1 MAKNGN
7 GEGSIYPHKKNGKK
21 VGYRGAYWVHTA
33 EGPKRRYV
41 SGKTRDEVHD
51 KLIEAL
57 GSRAQGLVFDAG
69 SITVGEYL
77 TRWLKDS
84 VRGTVRVST
93 YEVHRHMI
101 QPHIVPALGRL
112 KLKDLNPAHVR
123 ALYREK
129 LDSGLSSATVRKMH
143 SILRKALK
151 QAVLDGLIPRNVC
164 DAVTAPRQTKKEMQ
178 PLTPAQAK
186 RLFENVREDRLRALY
201 VLAITAGLREGELLG
216 LRWEDVNLER
226 GLLQVRQQLTRTRDG
241 LSFTAPKRGK
251 ARVVRLTDMAI
262 AALKAHREAQNEER
276 ARAGSLWEETSLV
289 FTSTI
294 GTPVDVG
301 NLTYRSFRPLLKRTN
316 LPRIRFH
323 DLRHTCATLL
333 LSKGTHPKIVQEM
346 LGHANISMTMDTY
359 SHVLPDMQ
367 EKAVS
372 AMDDVLS

>member
-1 MAKNGN
+1 MSKKRGN
-7 GEGSIYPHKKNGKK
+7 GEGSITKRRDGRWMARYT
-21 VGYRGAYWVHTA
+21 VHTSK
-33 EGPKRRYV
+33 GPKRKHIYGRTRQEVAEKLSKAV
-41 SGKTRDEVHD
+41 SDRVG
-51 KLIEAL
+51 
-57 GSRAQGLVFDAG
+57 GLVFDGDHETLEA
-69 SITVGEYL
+69 YL
-77 TRWLKDS
+77 QQWIDEVL
-84 VRGTVRVST
+84 RGTVKQST
-93 YEVHRHMI
+93 LENYAYIARL
-101 QPHIVPALGRL
+101 HIIPELGRVRL
-112 KLKDLNPAHVR
+112 KALKSRDAR
-123 ALYREK
+123 RLYREK
-129 LDSGLSSATVRKMH
+129 LEAGLSPRTVQIIH
-143 SILRKALK
+143 TVLRKALQ
-151 QAVLDGLIPRNVC
+151 QAVRDDVLPRNVC

-178 PLTPAQAK
+178 PLTPEQAK
-186 RLFENVREDRLRALY
+186 RLLENVHEDRLRALY
-201 VLAITAGLREGELLG
+201 ILAVTAGLREGELLG
-216 LRWEDVNLER
+216 LRWEDVDLER
-226 GLLQVRQQLTRTRDG
+226 KLLQVRRQLTRTSDG

-262 AALKAHREAQNEER
+262 AALKAHREAQNEEQ

-316 LPRIRFH
+316 LPQIRFH

-372 AMDDVLS
+372 AMDDALS

>member
-1 MAKNGN
+1 VSKKRGN
-7 GEGSIYPHKKNGKK
+7 GEGSITKRKDG
-21 VGYRGAYWVHTA
+21 RWMARFTVHTA
-33 EGPKRRYV
+33 KGPKRKHISGRTRQEVAEKLSKAV
-41 SGKTRDEVHD
+41 SDRVGGVVFDGDNETLGAYLQRWIDEV
-51 KLIEAL
+51 
-57 GSRAQGLVFDAG
+57 
-69 SITVGEYL
+69 
-77 TRWLKDS
+77 
-84 VRGTVRVST
+84 VRGTVKQST
-93 YEVHRHMI
+93 LENYAYIARL
-101 QPHIVPALGRL
+101 HIIPELGRVRL
-112 KLKDLNPAHVR
+112 KTLKSRDVR
-123 ALYREK
+123 RHYQEK
-129 LDSGLSSATVRKMH
+129 LDVGLSPRTVQIIH
-143 SILRKALK
+143 TVLRKALQ
-151 QAVLDGLIPRNVC
+151 QAVRDDVLPRNVC

-178 PLTPAQAK
+178 PLTPTQAK
-186 RLFENVREDRLRALY
+186 ILFENVREDRLRALY

-262 AALKAHREAQNEER
+262 AALGAHWVAQNEER
-276 ARAGSLWEETSLV
+276 TRAGSLWQETGLV
-289 FTSTI
+289 FTSTV
-294 GTPVDVG
+294 GTPIDVG
-301 NLTYRSFRPLLKRTN
+301 NLTYRSFRPLLKRTD

>member
-1 MAKNGN
+1 VSKKRGN
-7 GEGSIYPHKKNGKK
+7 GEGSITKRKDGRWMARYT
-21 VGYRGAYWVHTA
+21 VHTA
-33 EGPKRRYV
+33 NGPKRRHINGRTRQEVAERLSKAV
-41 SGKTRDEVHD
+41 SDRVGGVIFDGDYETLGAYLQRWIDEV
-51 KLIEAL
+51 L
-57 GSRAQGLVFDAG
+57 
-69 SITVGEYL
+69 
-77 TRWLKDS
+77 
-84 VRGTVRVST
+84 RGTVKQST
-93 YEVHRHMI
+93 FENYTYIARL
-101 QPHIVPALGRL
+101 HIIPELGRVRL
-112 KLKDLNPAHVR
+112 R
-123 ALYREK
+123 ALKSRDVRRHYREK
-129 LDSGLSSATVRKMH
+129 LDSGLSPRTVQIIH
-143 SILRKALK
+143 TVLRKAL
-151 QAVLDGLIPRNVC
+151 QHAVRDDVLPRNIC

-178 PLTPAQAK
+178 PLTPEQAK
-186 RLFENVREDRLRALY
+186 RLLENVREDRLSALY
-201 VLAITAGLREGELLG
+201 ILAITAGLREGELLG
-216 LRWEDVNLER
+216 LRWEDVDLER
-226 GLLQVRQQLTRTRDG
+226 ELLQVRRQLTRTSDG

-276 ARAGSLWEETSLV
+276 ARAGSLWEQTSLV

-372 AMDDVLS
+372 AMDDALS

>member
-1 MAKNGN
+1 MSKKRGN
-7 GEGSIYPHKKNGKK
+7 GEGSITKRKDGRWMARYT
-21 VGYRGAYWVHTA
+21 VHTA
-33 EGPKRRYV
+33 KGPKRKHIYGRTRQEVAEKLFKAV
-41 SGKTRDEVHD
+41 SDRVGGVVFDGDNETLGAYLQRWIDEV
-51 KLIEAL
+51 
-57 GSRAQGLVFDAG
+57 
-69 SITVGEYL
+69 
-77 TRWLKDS
+77 
-84 VRGTVRVST
+84 VRGTVKQST
-93 YEVHRHMI
+93 LENYAYIARL
-101 QPHIVPALGRL
+101 HIIPELGRVRL
-112 KLKDLNPAHVR
+112 KTLKSRDVR
-123 ALYREK
+123 RHYREK
-129 LDSGLSSATVRKMH
+129 LDAGLSPRTVQIIH
-143 SILRKALK
+143 TVLRKALQ
-151 QAVLDGLIPRNVC
+151 QAVRDDVLPRNVC
-164 DAVTAPRQTKKEMQ
+164 DAVTAPRQTKKEIQ

-226 GLLQVRQQLTRTRDG
+226 GLLQVRQQLTRTSDG

-262 AALKAHREAQNEER
+262 AALGAHWVAQNEER
-276 ARAGSLWEETSLV
+276 TRAGFLWQETGLV
-289 FTSTI
+289 FTSTV
-294 GTPVDVG
+294 GTPIDVG
-301 NLTYRSFRPLLKRTN
+301 NLTYRSFRPLLKRTD

-372 AMDDVLS
+372 AMDDVFS

>member
-1 MAKNGN
+1 VSKKRGN
-7 GEGSIYPHKKNGKK
+7 GEGSITKRKDGRWMARYT
-21 VGYRGAYWVHTA
+21 VHTA
-33 EGPKRRYV
+33 KGPKRKHIYGRTRQEVAEMLSKAV
-41 SGKTRDEVHD
+41 SDRVGGVVFDGDNETLGAYLQRWIDEV
-51 KLIEAL
+51 
-57 GSRAQGLVFDAG
+57 
-69 SITVGEYL
+69 
-77 TRWLKDS
+77 
-84 VRGTVRVST
+84 VRGTVKQST
-93 YEVHRHMI
+93 LENYAYIARL
-101 QPHIVPALGRL
+101 HIIPELGRVRL
-112 KLKDLNPAHVR
+112 KALKSRDVR
-123 ALYREK
+123 RHYREK
-129 LDSGLSSATVRKMH
+129 LDAGLSPRTVQIIH
-143 SILRKALK
+143 TVLRKALQ
-151 QAVLDGLIPRNVC
+151 QAVHDDVLPRNVC

-226 GLLQVRQQLTRTRDG
+226 ELLQVRRQLTRTRDG

-262 AALKAHREAQNEER
+262 AALEAHRIAQNEER
-276 ARAGSLWEETSLV
+276 TRAGSLWQETGLV

-301 NLTYRSFRPLLKRTN
+301 NLTYRSFRPLLKRTD

-359 SHVLPDMQ
+359 THVLPTC
-367 EKAVS
+367 KRKP
-372 AMDDVLS
+372 